1 MVLEERK
8 EVRST
13 EYTRGG
19 GGGSGE
25 SRLFMWAASMV
36 DV

>member
-19 GGGSGE
+19 GGSGE